1 MSEIGCYFFPVLG
14 VGSNLCIS
22 IFLIRVE
29 DVLLYKLLEFI
40 IVGLGFKSRYIS
52 YIQSPELMNKFL
64 IFSALCL
71 VFVSCATV
79 KPGPDYSKLSAQE
92 LLQEATQ
99 IAQSTMLVDGHVDL
113 PYRMKVGGF
122 TLKREVLDVSV
133 RTPDGNFDYP
143 RAKAG
148 GLDAPFMS
156 IYIPAANQAVRGASK
171 ALADTL
177 ISMTERLAT
186 TFPDK
191 FAMAYSPADVQA
203 NFAKGLISL
212 PMGMENGAGIEDD
225 LANVK
230 YFHRRGIRYITLT
243 HGKDN
248 LIGDASYDTSA
259 THGGLSVFGE
269 KVVAEMNRVGIMVD
283 LSHVSDRT
291 FRQALAFTKVPVIAS
306 HSSVRKFTPGFERNM
321 SDELIEGLAKNGGVI
336 MINFGGAFLDSA
348 YTVGTVQVREHVVNW
363 LAENNLSRSDP
374 QAQQYIQDY
383 TSKYTPF
390 PTVDRVADHIDHV
403 VRLVGIDHVGLG
415 SDFDGVGDSLPT
427 GLKDVSMFPNL
438 FAELLRRGYS
448 KKDLEKICYKNIFR
462 VWEAVEN
469 FAATQK

>member
-1 MSEIGCYFFPVLG
+1 ML
-14 VGSNLCIS
+14 
-22 IFLIRVE
+22 
-29 DVLLYKLLEFI
+29 
-40 IVGLGFKSRYIS
+40 RY
-52 YIQSPELMNKFL
+52 L
-64 IFSALCL
+64 IFGITLLLGSA
-71 VFVSCATV
+71 SMAQQASI
-79 KPGPDYSKLSAQE
+79 DYRKLSDAD
-92 LLQEATQ
+92 LLKAAKE
-99 IAQSTMLVDGHVDL
+99 IAQSTIVVDGHVDL

-143 RAKAG
+143 RAKEG

-156 IYIPAANQAVRGASK
+156 IYIPAANQAIRGASK

-177 ISMTERLAT
+177 IAMTERVAA
-186 TFPDK
+186 TFPEK
-191 FAMAYSPADVQA
+191 FAMAYSPADVRS

-225 LANVK
+225 LANVA

-248 LIGDASYDTSA
+248 LIGDASYDTTA
-259 THGGLSVFGE
+259 TYGGLSAFGE

-283 LSHVSDRT
+283 LSHVSDNT
-291 FRQALAFTKVPVIAS
+291 FRDALAITKVPVIAS

-321 SDELIEGLAKNGGVI
+321 SDELIQGLAKNGGVM

-348 YTVGTVQVREHVVNW
+348 YTAGTAQVREHLVNW
-363 LAENNLSRSDP
+363 LAENKLSRSDP
-374 QAQQYIQDY
+374 RAQQYIEEY
-383 TSKYTPF
+383 TAKFTPF
-390 PTVDRVADHIDHV
+390 PTVARVADHFDHV
-403 VRLVGIDHVGLG
+403 VQLVGIDYVGLG
-415 SDFDGVGDSLPT
+415 SDYDGVGDSLPT

-448 KKDLEKICYKNIFR
+448 KEDLEKICYKNVFR
-462 VWEAVEN
+462 VWQAVED
-469 FAATQK
+469 FAAAQK

>member
-1 MSEIGCYFFPVLG
+1 M
-14 VGSNLCIS
+14 
-22 IFLIRVE
+22 
-29 DVLLYKLLEFI
+29 
-40 IVGLGFKSRYIS
+40 GFKRGYLPYLYFRMI
-52 YIQSPELMNKFL
+52 MNRFFL
-64 IFSALCL
+64 LSALCATL
-71 VFVSCATV
+71 GSCASV
-79 KPGPDYSKLSAQE
+79 KQAPDYTKLTAE
-92 LLQEATQ
+92 ERLQAATQ
-99 IAQSTMLVDGHVDL
+99 IAQSTIMVDGHVDL
-113 PYRMKVGGF
+113 PFRMKVGGF

-156 IYIPAANQAVRGASK
+156 IYIPASNQAIPGASK

-177 ISMTERLAT
+177 IAMTERIAA

-191 FAMAYSPADVQA
+191 FAMAYSPADVRA

-225 LANVK
+225 LANVA

-248 LIGDASYDTSA
+248 LIGDASYDTTA
-259 THGGLSVFGE
+259 THGGLSDFGV
-269 KVVAEMNRVGIMVD
+269 KVVAEMNRLGIMVD
-283 LSHVSDRT
+283 LSHVSDNT
-291 FRQALAFTKVPVIAS
+291 FRDALAATKVPVIAS

-321 SDELIEGLAKNGGVI
+321 SDELIQGLAKNGGVM

-348 YTVGTVQVREHVVNW
+348 YTEGTAQVREHVVNW

-374 QAQQYIQDY
+374 RAQQYIQEY
-383 TSKYTPF
+383 TAKHTPF
-390 PTVDRVADHIDHV
+390 PNVERVADHFDHV
-403 VRLVGIDHVGLG
+403 VQLVGIDYVGLG
-415 SDFDGVGDSLPT
+415 SDYDGVGDSLPT

-438 FAELLRRGYS
+438 FSELLRRGYS
-448 KKDLEKICYKNIFR
+448 KEDLEKISYKNIFR
-462 VWEAVEN
+462 VWQAVED
-469 FAATQK
+469 FAASQK

>member
-1 MSEIGCYFFPVLG
+1 MI
-14 VGSNLCIS
+14 
-22 IFLIRVE
+22 
-29 DVLLYKLLEFI
+29 
-40 IVGLGFKSRYIS
+40 
-52 YIQSPELMNKFL
+52 MNKFFL
-64 IFSALCL
+64 LVALCAAL
-71 VFVSCATV
+71 GSCASV
-79 KPGPDYSKLSAQE
+79 KQAPDYSKLTAE
-92 LLQEATQ
+92 ERLQAATQ
-99 IAQSTMLVDGHVDL
+99 IAQSTIMVDGHVDL

-156 IYIPAANQAVRGASK
+156 IYIPAANQAIPGASK

-177 ISMTERLAT
+177 IAMTERIAA

-191 FAMAYSPADVQA
+191 FAMAYSPEDVRA
-203 NFAKGLISL
+203 NFAKGLISF

-225 LANVK
+225 LANVA

-248 LIGDASYDTSA
+248 LIGDASYDTTA
-259 THGGLSVFGE
+259 THGGLSDFGA
-269 KVVAEMNRVGIMVD
+269 KVVAEMNRLGIMVD
-283 LSHVSDRT
+283 LSHVSDNT
-291 FRQALAFTKVPVIAS
+291 FRDALAVTKVPVIAS

-321 SDELIEGLAKNGGVI
+321 SDELIQGLAKNGGVM

-348 YTVGTVQVREHVVNW
+348 YTEGTAQVREHVVNW

-374 QAQQYIQDY
+374 RAQQYIQEY
-383 TSKYTPF
+383 TAKFTPF
-390 PTVDRVADHIDHV
+390 PTVERVADHFDHV
-403 VRLVGIDHVGLG
+403 VRLVGIDYVGLG
-415 SDFDGVGDSLPT
+415 SDYDGVGDSLPT

-438 FAELLRRGYS
+438 FSELLRRGYS
-448 KKDLEKICYKNIFR
+448 KEDLEKISYKNIFR
-462 VWEAVEN
+462 VWQAVED
-469 FAATQK
+469 FAASQK

>member
-1 MSEIGCYFFPVLG
+1 ML
-14 VGSNLCIS
+14 
-22 IFLIRVE
+22 
-29 DVLLYKLLEFI
+29 
-40 IVGLGFKSRYIS
+40 RY
-52 YIQSPELMNKFL
+52 L
-64 IFSALCL
+64 IFGITLFLGSA
-71 VFVSCATV
+71 SMAQQASI
-79 KPGPDYSKLSAQE
+79 DYRKLSDAE
-92 LLQEATQ
+92 RLQAAKE
-99 IAQSTMLVDGHVDL
+99 IAQSTIVVDGHVDL

-143 RAKAG
+143 RAKEG

-156 IYIPAANQAVRGASK
+156 IYIPAANQAIRGASK

-177 ISMTERLAT
+177 IVMTERVAA

-191 FAMAYSPADVQA
+191 FAMAYSPADVRA

-212 PMGMENGAGIEDD
+212 PMGMENGAGIEDE
-225 LANVK
+225 LANVA

-248 LIGDASYDTSA
+248 LIGDASYDTTA
-259 THGGLSVFGE
+259 TYGGLSAFGE

-283 LSHVSDRT
+283 LSHVSDNT
-291 FRQALAFTKVPVIAS
+291 FRDALAITKVPVIAS

-321 SDELIEGLAKNGGVI
+321 SDELIQGLAKNGGVM

-348 YTVGTVQVREHVVNW
+348 YTAGTAQVREHVVNW
-363 LAENNLSRSDP
+363 LAENKLSRSDP
-374 QAQQYIQDY
+374 RAQQYIEEY
-383 TSKYTPF
+383 TAKFTPF
-390 PTVDRVADHIDHV
+390 PTVARVADHFDHV
-403 VRLVGIDHVGLG
+403 VQLVGIDYVGLG
-415 SDFDGVGDSLPT
+415 SDYDGVGDSLPT

-448 KKDLEKICYKNIFR
+448 KEDLEKICYKNVFR
-462 VWEAVEN
+462 VWQAVED
-469 FAATQK
+469 FAAAQK

>member
-1 MSEIGCYFFPVLG
+1 ML
-14 VGSNLCIS
+14 
-22 IFLIRVE
+22 
-29 DVLLYKLLEFI
+29 
-40 IVGLGFKSRYIS
+40 RY
-52 YIQSPELMNKFL
+52 L
-64 IFSALCL
+64 IFGITLFLGSA
-71 VFVSCATV
+71 SMAQQASI
-79 KPGPDYSKLSAQE
+79 DYRKLSDAE
-92 LLQEATQ
+92 RLQAAKE
-99 IAQSTMLVDGHVDL
+99 IAQSTIVVDGHVDL

-143 RAKAG
+143 RAKEG

-156 IYIPAANQAVRGASK
+156 IYIPAANQAIRGASK

-177 ISMTERLAT
+177 IAMTERVAA

-191 FAMAYSPADVQA
+191 FAMAYSPADVRS

-225 LANVK
+225 LANVA

-248 LIGDASYDTSA
+248 LIGDASYDTTA
-259 THGGLSVFGE
+259 TYGGLSAFGE

-283 LSHVSDRT
+283 LSHVSDNT
-291 FRQALAFTKVPVIAS
+291 FRDALAITKVPVIAS

-321 SDELIEGLAKNGGVI
+321 SDELIQGLAKNGGVM

-348 YTVGTVQVREHVVNW
+348 YTAGTAQVREHVVNW
-363 LAENNLSRSDP
+363 LAENKLSRSDP
-374 QAQQYIQDY
+374 RAQQYIEEY
-383 TSKYTPF
+383 TAKFTPF
-390 PTVDRVADHIDHV
+390 PTVARVADHFDHV
-403 VRLVGIDHVGLG
+403 VQLVGIDYVGLG
-415 SDFDGVGDSLPT
+415 SDYDGVGDSLPT

-448 KKDLEKICYKNIFR
+448 KEDLEKICYKNVFR
-462 VWEAVEN
+462 VWQAVED
-469 FAATQK
+469 FAAAQK

>member
-1 MSEIGCYFFPVLG
+1 MAQQ
-14 VGSNLCIS
+14 GSI
-22 IFLIRVE
+22 
-29 DVLLYKLLEFI
+29 
-40 IVGLGFKSRYIS
+40 
-52 YIQSPELMNKFL
+52 
-64 IFSALCL
+64 
-71 VFVSCATV
+71 
-79 KPGPDYSKLSAQE
+79 DYRKLSDAE
-92 LLQEATQ
+92 RLQAAKE
-99 IAQSTMLVDGHVDL
+99 IAQSTIVVDGHVDL

-143 RAKAG
+143 RAKEG

-156 IYIPAANQAVRGASK
+156 IYIPAANQAIRGASK

-177 ISMTERLAT
+177 IAMTERVAT

-191 FAMAYSPADVQA
+191 FAMAYSPADVRA

-225 LANVK
+225 LANVA

-248 LIGDASYDTSA
+248 LIGDASYDTTA
-259 THGGLSVFGE
+259 TYGGLSAFGE

-283 LSHVSDRT
+283 LSHVSDNT
-291 FRQALAFTKVPVIAS
+291 FRDALAITKVPVIAS

-321 SDELIEGLAKNGGVI
+321 SDELIQGLAKNGGVM

-348 YTVGTVQVREHVVNW
+348 YTAGTAQVREHVVNW
-363 LAENNLSRSDP
+363 LAENKLSRSDP
-374 QAQQYIQDY
+374 RAQQYIDEY
-383 TSKYTPF
+383 TAKNTPF
-390 PTVDRVADHIDHV
+390 PTVARVADHFDHV
-403 VRLVGIDHVGLG
+403 VRLVGIDYVGLG
-415 SDFDGVGDSLPT
+415 SDYDGVGDSLPT

-448 KKDLEKICYKNIFR
+448 KEDLEKICYKNIFR
-462 VWEAVEN
+462 VWQAVED
-469 FAATQK
+469 FASAQK

>member
-1 MSEIGCYFFPVLG
+1 ML
-14 VGSNLCIS
+14 
-22 IFLIRVE
+22 
-29 DVLLYKLLEFI
+29 
-40 IVGLGFKSRYIS
+40 RY
-52 YIQSPELMNKFL
+52 L
-64 IFSALCL
+64 IFGITLLLGSA
-71 VFVSCATV
+71 SMAQQASI
-79 KPGPDYSKLSAQE
+79 DYRKLSDAD
-92 LLQEATQ
+92 LLKAAKE
-99 IAQSTMLVDGHVDL
+99 IAQSTIVVDGHVDL

-143 RAKAG
+143 RAKEG

-156 IYIPAANQAVRGASK
+156 IYIPAANQAIRGASK

-177 ISMTERLAT
+177 IAMTERVAA
-186 TFPDK
+186 TFPEK
-191 FAMAYSPADVQA
+191 FAMAYSPADVRS

-225 LANVK
+225 LANVA

-248 LIGDASYDTSA
+248 LIGDASYDTTA
-259 THGGLSVFGE
+259 TYGGLSAFGE

-283 LSHVSDRT
+283 LSHVSDNT
-291 FRQALAFTKVPVIAS
+291 FRDALAITKVPVIAS

-321 SDELIEGLAKNGGVI
+321 SDELIQGLAKNGGVM

-348 YTVGTVQVREHVVNW
+348 YTAGTAQVREHLVNW
-363 LAENNLSRSDP
+363 LAENKLSRSDP
-374 QAQQYIQDY
+374 RAEQYIEEY
-383 TSKYTPF
+383 TAKFTPF
-390 PTVDRVADHIDHV
+390 PTVARVADHFDHV
-403 VRLVGIDHVGLG
+403 VQLVGIDYVGLG
-415 SDFDGVGDSLPT
+415 SDYDGVGDSLPT

-448 KKDLEKICYKNIFR
+448 KEDLEKICYKNVFR
-462 VWEAVEN
+462 VWQAVED
-469 FAATQK
+469 FAAAQK